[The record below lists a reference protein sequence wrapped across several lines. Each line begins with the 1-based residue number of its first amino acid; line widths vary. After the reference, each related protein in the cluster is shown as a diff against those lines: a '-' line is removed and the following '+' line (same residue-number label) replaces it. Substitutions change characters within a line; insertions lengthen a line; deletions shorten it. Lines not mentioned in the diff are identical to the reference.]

1 MRRAATCEG
10 ASAHSPFEETD
21 EDFCTLCGCVGK
33 KDKGQDLLMASASPC
48 LCSAIQKGRM
58 GMRDAQYESG
68 AVIFA
73 IGDGRWAVV
82 TF

>member
-10 ASAHSPFEETD
+10 ASAHSPLEETD
-21 EDFCTLCGCVGK
+21 DDFCTLCGCVGK
-33 KDKGQDLLMASASPC
+33 KDKGLDLLRASASPC
-48 LCSAIQKGRM
+48 FCSGTKKGGM
-58 GMRDAQYESG
+58 GMRDAQCESG